1 MDTSRSSY
9 DLELR
14 ACFEFTIETDLEGP
28 PGLSRDQL
36 EELIEANWSW
46 LSAET
51 DVLLE
56 SHWELESFT
65 ERRPS
70 ERL

>member
-1 MDTSRSSY
+1 MDPPGGTY

-14 ACFEFTIETDLEGP
+14 ACFVFTIETVLEGP

-36 EELIEANWSW
+36 EELIEENWAW
-46 LSAET
+46 LSADT

-65 ERRPS
+65 ERPPS
-70 ERL
+70 EQS